1 MGFRDR
7 PGVVVGKDMNRT
19 LTFDLGTSYFKVCL
33 FDQRLQLVARHSAPV
48 PTTAPE
54 PGRCELR
61 VTEFRRCLTD
71 AVRELAR
78 QVGGLQEVQSICFAS
93 QANTFTLLDGKDSPL
108 VPLIL
113 WSDRRALGLEE
124 AMQSYANAPG
134 FYAETGVAQF
144 DHQFM
149 VAKLRWLCSNSP
161 DVSARARRVC
171 TISDYFT
178 WWLTGNFIGEAGLAG
193 LTGLIDIHTLQYRP
207 ELLGEL
213 GITAESLPPIVRAG
227 SDAGPIRKKVAD
239 DWGLG
244 PECRLVMG
252 CLDQYAGAIGAGIT
266 TAGGVCETTGTVLA
280 TMRCAHGF
288 NPRATAGVFQGPAFA
303 PDLYYQMVFSSLSAG
318 ILERYRNRLLDRPT
332 FEELDRLAAEVPS
345 GCEGLRFNPVAMLDA
360 SADMF
365 VGRTAAHGCGHEV
378 RAIMEAVAGEL
389 RGQVTTLCDS
399 DLPASIKSGGGAARS
414 QLWLQI
420 KREVVGCEFER
431 VDSPEPTSLGAA
443 RLASWANGS

>member
-1 MGFRDR
+1 M
-7 PGVVVGKDMNRT
+7 VVGKVMSRI

-33 FDQRLQLVARHSAPV
+33 FDERLQLVARHSTPV

-78 QVGGLQEVQSICFAS
+78 QVGGLQDVISVCFAS

-113 WSDRRALGLEE
+113 WSDRRAIGLDEV
-124 AMQSYANAPG
+124 MQALANASG

-149 VAKLRWLCSNSP
+149 IAKLRWLQSNSP
-161 DVSARARRVC
+161 KTVDHTRRIC

-178 WWLTGNFIGEAGLAG
+178 WWLTGNFLGEAGLAG
-193 LTGLIDIHTLQYRP
+193 LTGLIDIHSLQYRTR
-207 ELLGEL
+207 LLSEL
-213 GITAESLPPIVRAG
+213 GIASEVLPSIVRAG
-227 SDAGPIRKKVAD
+227 NDIGPIRKRVAD
-239 DWGLG
+239 DWGLS
-244 PECRLVMG
+244 PDCRLVMG

-266 TAGGVCETTGTVLA
+266 VAGGVCETTGTALA
-280 TMRCAHGF
+280 TVRCARDF
-288 NPRATAGVFQGPAFA
+288 NPLATAGVFQGPAFA
-303 PDLYYQMVFSSLSAG
+303 PNLYYQMVFSSLSAG
-318 ILERYRNRLLDRPT
+318 ILERYRNRLADRPA
-332 FEELDRLAAEVPS
+332 FDELDRLAAEIPS
-345 GCEGLRFNPVAMLDA
+345 GSEGLRFNPTAIFDE
-360 SADMF
+360 SACMF
-365 VGRTAAHGCGHEV
+365 VGRIAAHGRGHEV
-378 RAIMEAVAGEL
+378 RAIMEAVADEL
-389 RGQVTTLCDS
+389 RGQVTTLCNT
-399 DLPASIKSGGGAARS
+399 DLPVSIKAGGGAARS

-420 KREVVGCEFER
+420 KREFVGCEFER

-443 RLASWANGS
+443 RLARWVDGC